1 MIGLFGGTFDPIHYG
16 HLRPA
21 LEVFEILGLDE
32 LRLIPLREAVH
43 REPPQAA
50 PADRLAMVEAVIA
63 DQPGFIAD
71 IRELQRP
78 GRSYTYDTLTSFRAE
93 LGVKRPLCLI
103 LGEDAF
109 RGFLSWHR
117 SREIP
122 DLAHL
127 VVMARPG
134 HGTPLNPAL
143 AALYD
148 ARRAMEPA
156 ALASRP
162 AGLIYRQPV
171 TQLEI
176 SSTAIRA
183 LIAAGRSPRYLVPD
197 PVIAIIER
205 KGLYRAPEHPPRRL
219 AAPLTTTEE
228 IVCSLS
234 NSRPSSS
241 TP

>member
-43 REPPQAA
+43 REPPQTT
-50 PADRLAMVEAVIA
+50 PADRLAMVEAAVA
-63 DQPGFIAD
+63 DQPGFVAD
-71 IRELQRP
+71 PRELQRH
-78 GRSYTYDTLTSFRAE
+78 GGSYTYDTLTSFRAE
-93 LGVKRPLCLI
+93 FGIERPLCLL

-109 RGFLSWHR
+109 RGFLSWRR
-117 SREIP
+117 SSEILT
-122 DLAHL
+122 LAHL
-127 VVMARPG
+127 VVMARPIPG
-134 HGTPLNPAL
+134 PRLNPAL
-143 AALYD
+143 AALYT
-148 ARRAMEPA
+148 ARRAMDPA
-156 ALASRP
+156 ALATRP
-162 AGLIYRQPV
+162 AGRIYRHPV
-171 TQLEI
+171 TQLAI

-183 LIAAGRSPRYLVPD
+183 LVAAGRSPRYLVPD

-205 KGLYRAPEHPPRRL
+205 KGLYRASEHPPRRL
-219 AAPLTTTEE
+219 TAPRTTTEE
-228 IVCSLS
+228 IACSLS